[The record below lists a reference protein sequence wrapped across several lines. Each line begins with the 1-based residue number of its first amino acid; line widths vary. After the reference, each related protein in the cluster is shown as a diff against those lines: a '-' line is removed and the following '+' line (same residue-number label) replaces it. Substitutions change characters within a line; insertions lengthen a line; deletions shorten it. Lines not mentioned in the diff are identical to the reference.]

1 MLRPLPDLQDEE
13 AMTKLGRLSA
23 IRNAKLDAL
32 HLLRDCAVRLQ
43 SQQGDEIQDIQLAR
57 TALDRLEELS
67 KL

>member
-13 AMTKLGRLSA
+13 AMKKLGRLHTL
-23 IRNAKLDAL
+23 RDAKLDAL
-32 HLLRDCAVRLQ
+32 RLLRDSVTRLQ
-43 SQQGDEIQDIQLAR
+43 SQNCDDLAEIKLCR